1 MKKFLLVGMCGAML
15 AACDSANVEMEKYCL
30 QSAENSGMEI
40 TEETRAHCKCVNEQ
54 LIESFG
60 AEKTAAFA
68 KFMHAYETQGQAA
81 AEKVTAEYD
90 FSLSP
95 VYDSFLEVSI
105 MCALESGLISE
116 EDFAE

>member
-60 AEKTAAFA
+60 AEKQRHLQSLCMHMKPRA
-68 KFMHAYETQGQAA
+68 KLPQKKLQQNMIFHYRRYMIRSWKYPLC
-81 AEKVTAEYD
+81 VRWN
-90 FSLSP
+90 L
-95 VYDSFLEVSI
+95 V
-105 MCALESGLISE
+105 
-116 EDFAE
+116 